1 MGFAFVVIGTYNS
14 VVVNSDA
21 FMDSQSVRFVKRLDE
36 INGVT
41 TSGRQL
47 AHAGEWVKL
56 RSPHVKKLAASE
68 LKKDEVTLIESGS
81 AKEDDPLVHA
91 AIKEELNLELTE
103 VFNAK
108 KYAQNPKA
116 GEFSGT
122 LNANNGII
130 ESISVNLPNNESVSV
145 TFTEMIGNVFEYEI
159 DGQIVSGMMYRMDKT
174 TYMVTLTNGPFEGT
188 RLKFA
193 SPVVAEESFGNNSEE
208 VAENNERIQAEVA
221 AEPEYAAVQNDDG
234 SQLEVGTFGNDPQV
248 DQGDV
253 AQISQP
259 MPEGGYGF
267 SFDQSAASF

>member
-1 MGFAFVVIGTYNS
+1 
-14 VVVNSDA
+14 
-21 FMDSQSVRFVKRLDE
+21 MDSQNVRFVKRLDE

-56 RSPHVKKLAASE
+56 RSPHVKKLAKSE
-68 LKKDEVTLIESGS
+68 LRRDEVTLIESGS
-81 AKEDDPLVHA
+81 AKEDVPLVHA

-116 GEFSGT
+116 GEFSGS

-159 DGQIVSGMMYRMDKT
+159 DGQILSGMMYQMDKT
-174 TYMVTLTNGPFEGT
+174 SYMVTLTNGPFEGT

-193 SPVVAEESFGNNSEE
+193 SPAIAEESFGNNSEE
-208 VAENNERIQAEVA
+208 VAENNETIQAEVA

-234 SQLEVGTFGNDPQV
+234 SQLEVGTFGNEPQAE
-248 DQGDV
+248 QGDI
-253 AQISQP
+253 AQTTQP
-259 MPEGGYGF
+259 IPEGGYGF
-267 SFDQSAASF
+267 TFEQSAASF